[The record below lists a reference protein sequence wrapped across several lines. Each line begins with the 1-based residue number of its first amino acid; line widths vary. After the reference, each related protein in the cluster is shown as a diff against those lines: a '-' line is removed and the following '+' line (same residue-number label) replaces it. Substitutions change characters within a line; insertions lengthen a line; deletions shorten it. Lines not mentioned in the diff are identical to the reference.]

1 MNTASK
7 PVSVKHTTSPAAL
20 EVIWQWLSYA
30 SWMWVIGLLGF
41 LTAAVLQHF
50 LVGNNE
56 TYGMSEGIIYLVVA
70 TAIVTPIAFFV
81 DRTYSR
87 IEPTEKHGFAA
98 VVLALHSVVAF
109 LAFVGVSIAA
119 LVALVSMLTEVS
131 KDTKESWVFIIS
143 MVVVAKLIA
152 LLFIC
157 MTKSTRLDWTA
168 KYFRIGVA
176 ALAAILVLIAVVGPV
191 RSSINHRTDRFIER
205 SLPALSGQVSMYVQQ
220 NKKLPAKLQDI
231 TFNEYE
237 KDAKLLANKGIVE
250 LKDGGMTEETVG
262 GIEPAIYP
270 APMTRNKVQRY
281 ELCVDYRYPKG
292 DAKVPGNNSKD
303 STYIDT
309 SSHPNGK
316 VCYNQK
322 VVIYDGEWKGGVD
335 MPAYT
340 QPAIEAK
347 PL

>member
-131 KDTKESWVFIIS
+131 MEYLRIICVHYFQQQHELDLQEHHCFLVITLQNVLLVDIYLFMILNELLRMVRRYHYTMRIVVKKYLIFIIQT
-143 MVVVAKLIA
+143 LQI
-152 LLFIC
+152 
-157 MTKSTRLDWTA
+157 
-168 KYFRIGVA
+168 KY
-176 ALAAILVLIAVVGPV
+176 
-191 RSSINHRTDRFIER
+191 
-205 SLPALSGQVSMYVQQ
+205 
-220 NKKLPAKLQDI
+220 
-231 TFNEYE
+231 
-237 KDAKLLANKGIVE
+237 
-250 LKDGGMTEETVG
+250 
-262 GIEPAIYP
+262 
-270 APMTRNKVQRY
+270 
-281 ELCVDYRYPKG
+281 
-292 DAKVPGNNSKD
+292 
-303 STYIDT
+303 
-309 SSHPNGK
+309 
-316 VCYNQK
+316 
-322 VVIYDGEWKGGVD
+322 
-335 MPAYT
+335 
-340 QPAIEAK
+340 
-347 PL
+347 